1 MKPGKP
7 LALGCIGDCAFIGLP
22 GNPVSAMVTFLLFA
36 RPFIKNSV
44 LAFNKL
50 SLSAGYALTI
60 FSSLSYASGK

>member
-36 RPFIKNSV
+36 RPITSQ
-44 LAFNKL
+44 
-50 SLSAGYALTI
+50 
-60 FSSLSYASGK
+60 SSLFNNATSA